1 VSITRS
7 LTRAIN
13 SCRTAVND
21 SFLKIWERLRLQ
33 PATLRLDSII
43 GFLVAG
49 VEEVAI
55 CHSLGFVEEV
65 RMSKYQI
72 NEQPVK

>member
-1 VSITRS
+1 
-7 LTRAIN
+7 
-13 SCRTAVND
+13 
-21 SFLKIWERLRLQ
+21 LKIWERLRLQ